1 MNNGQHGALRQQAV
15 NTAPMA
21 LVDSHCHLADAA
33 FEQDLDAVVARARE
47 AGVTHAMTILA
58 AGDAEEAA
66 RAERLA
72 AMWPGMRLAA
82 GVHPHQA
89 HQCAMPGRATELL
102 RDAIANPRVR
112 AIGEIG
118 LDYHYDFSPR
128 DVQRAV
134 FAEQI
139 AFARDT
145 GRPIVIH
152 TREATDDTFEI
163 LAVEGRGEVQ
173 GIFHCFTGDAATAR
187 RALEMGFHVSF
198 AGIVTFPKGQTVR
211 DAAAIVPDDRLLTET
226 DSPYLAPVPY
236 RGKRNEPAYV
246 ERVLHALGE
255 VRRAA
260 PPALAAVIAA
270 NFARLTGDSEAE
282 SR

>member
-1 MNNGQHGALRQQAV
+1 M
-15 NTAPMA
+15 P

-33 FEQDLDAVVARARE
+33 FEQDLEAVVGRARD

-66 RAERLA
+66 RAERLGA
-72 AMWPGMRLAA
+72 LWPGMRFAV

-89 HQCAMPGRATELL
+89 HQCATPGRAAELL
-102 RDAIANPRVR
+102 RDAIANSRVR

-134 FAEQI
+134 FAEQV
-139 AFARDT
+139 ACARDT

-152 TREATDDTFEI
+152 TREAPDDTFEI
-163 LAVEGRGEVQ
+163 LAAEGRGEVR
-173 GIFHCFTGDAATAR
+173 GIFHCFTGDAAMAR
-187 RALEMGFHVSF
+187 RALDAGFHVSF
-198 AGIVTFPKGQTVR
+198 AGIITFPKGQTVR

-236 RGKRNEPAYV
+236 RGKRNEPAHV
-246 ERVLHALGE
+246 ERVLHALAE
-255 VRRAA
+255 VRGAE
-260 PPALAAVIAA
+260 PHALAAVIAS
-270 NFARLTGDSEAE
+270 NFARLTGDFEAE